1 LGWKDRCLPE
11 KLAGAVNAAIPHTAM
26 AAFLTKFGRPV
37 EVRSY
42 GSGGAVHNCIHL
54 LWSLTPTICFDGYST
69 GAGVAGWVEANAA
82 IRAVIRSESGGAG
95 GGGVAWFLL
104 LLSLAPRV
112 RGSDPAFCAP
122 ARAEVGAVI
131 RSRF

>member
-1 LGWKDRCLPE
+1 MCRWGLGWKDRCLPE

-69 GAGVAGWVEANAA
+69 GAGVAGWVEG
-82 IRAVIRSESGGAG
+82 R
-95 GGGVAWFLL
+95 
-104 LLSLAPRV
+104 
-112 RGSDPAFCAP
+112 
-122 ARAEVGAVI
+122 ARAEAFTMLNIVDRVSEVFPHVVRAKRQRDYI
-131 RSRF
+131 AI